1 MSAIDRIMRI
11 RDWVA
16 LLEAGY
22 RVDGDDQRWLSDVL
36 ERAEPLFERGIWP
49 SIYTFRYTP
58 TTVVVQTLATR
69 GPQRV
74 AQVLRESVDESPQAV
89 DLVYRRDVGVN
100 TMSETVFARMPAE
113 RANFRRK
120 GLGLVRDSLGVK
132 AFTGTG
138 QGLMLAT
145 ALMRSSRPS
154 AREQAL
160 WPLAASHLAAGLRL
174 RRLASDL
181 SPEAGVVEAIFDG
194 GGHLYDAR
202 DEASRPARR
211 EQLRKR
217 VRQLDHLRSRAG
229 RSDPEQALAG
239 WEALVDGRW
248 SLVDMFDSDQ
258 RRFVV
263 AVRNDPAFP
272 DPRGLT
278 TRERQVAEFA
288 GLGQSSKQISYTLGL
303 SPSAVT
309 NNTASAQ
316 AKLGLGSR
324 TELAAFF
331 APSGL
336 RTKLAELALAG
347 ERLLVGAYPLVDER
361 RVRNLTA
368 AEREVLAAILAG
380 STNQDIAQRRRASAH
395 TVAKQVQSV
404 FRKLGVRSRSELAAR
419 LQASPD

>member
-1 MSAIDRIMRI
+1 MRI

-22 RVDGDDQRWLSDVL
+22 RVDGDDQGWLSEVL
-36 ERAEPLFERGIWP
+36 ERAAPLFERGIWP
-49 SIYTFRYTP
+49 TIYTFRYTP
-58 TTVVVQTLATR
+58 TTAVVQALVTR

-100 TMSETVFARMPAE
+100 TMSETVFARMPEE

-145 ALMRSSRPS
+145 ALLRSGRPS
-154 AREQAL
+154 ARELGL

-174 RRLASDL
+174 RRLASGL
-181 SPEAGVVEAIFDG
+181 SPEAAVVEAIFDG
-194 GGHLYDAR
+194 SGHLYEAR
-202 DEASRPARR
+202 DEAGSRTHR
-211 EQLRKR
+211 EQLRER
-217 VRQLDHLRSRAG
+217 VRQLDHLRTRAG

-239 WEALVDGRW
+239 WQALVEGRW
-248 SLVDMFDSDQ
+248 SLVDIFDSDQ

-278 TRERQVAEFA
+278 MRERQVAEFA

-303 SPSAVT
+303 SPSAIT
-309 NNTASAQ
+309 NSTASAQ
-316 AKLGLGSR
+316 AKLGLCSR

-336 RTKLAELALAG
+336 RTKLAELSLAG

-361 RVRNLTA
+361 RVRSLTA

-380 STNQDIAQRRRASAH
+380 STNQDIALRRQASAH

-404 FRKLGVRSRSELAAR
+404 FRKLGARSRSELAAR
-419 LQASPD
+419 LQAAPD

>member
-278 TRERQVAEFA
+278 MRERQVAEFA

-303 SPSAVT
+303 SPSAIT
-309 NNTASAQ
+309 TSAQ

-336 RTKLAELALAG
+336 RTKLAELSLAG
-347 ERLLVGAYPLVDER
+347 EQLLVGAYPLVDER
-361 RVRNLTA
+361 RVRKLTD

-380 STNQDIAQRRRASAH
+380 STNQDIARRRQASAQ

-404 FRKLGVRSRSELAAR
+404 FRKLGVRSRSELAAH
-419 LQASPD
+419 LQAAPD